1 MKTKYRVWLSFNT
14 RCYTQRLTSGMYNAS
29 LYLCTIF
36 FEQCSWDW
44 EIAGYPD
51 VPVTEGSSA

>member
-1 MKTKYRVWLSFNT
+1 MKTKYCVWLSFNT

-29 LYLCTIF
+29 LYLCT
-36 FEQCSWDW
+36 W